1 MNIKDKILSILK
13 YNFKNEDL
21 LLDALTHTSYLNNTQ
36 NNNFER
42 LEFLGDRVLGLV
54 ISDILYRKFPDEKE
68 GELARRIAVLVSGK
82 TLAIIARKLNIS
94 DYIKVADNLTFNDGE
109 NYSILSDTMEA
120 LIGAMFLDSNYYEVR
135 SFIEEIWSELIL
147 NDINPPKDPKSRLQE
162 LAMASK
168 YDIPIYSN
176 YSRKGSDHSPTFKV
190 LVSIKSLGEAYG
202 EGDSKKEAER
212 MAASLLLNKIE
223 SI

>member
-21 LLDALTHTSYLNNTQ
+21 LLDALTHTSYLNNIQ

-68 GELARRIAVLVSGK
+68 GELARRMAVLVSGK

-94 DYIKVADNLTFNDGE
+94 DYIKVGDNLTFNDGE

-202 EGDSKKEAER
+202 EGDSKKEAEI

>member
-68 GELARRIAVLVSGK
+68 GELARRMAVLVSGK

-94 DYIKVADNLTFNDGE
+94 DYIKVADNLTFNDGK

-135 SFIEEIWSELIL
+135 LLI
-147 NDINPPKDPKSRLQE
+147 
-162 LAMASK
+162 
-168 YDIPIYSN
+168 
-176 YSRKGSDHSPTFKV
+176 
-190 LVSIKSLGEAYG
+190 
-202 EGDSKKEAER
+202 
-212 MAASLLLNKIE
+212 
-223 SI
+223 

>member
-94 DYIKVADNLTFNDGE
+94 DYIKVADNLTFKDGE

-120 LIGAMFLDSNYYEVR
+120 LIGAMFLDSNYNEVR
-135 SFIEEIWSELIL
+135 LFIESIWSELIL

-162 LAMASK
+162 LAMAFK
-168 YDIPIYSN
+168 YDIPIYSS

-202 EGDSKKEAER
+202 EGDSKKEAEI

-223 SI
+223 SL

>member
-13 YNFKNEDL
+13 YNFKNENL

-68 GELARRIAVLVSGK
+68 GELARRMAVLVSGK

-94 DYIKVADNLTFNDGE
+94 DYIKVGDNLTFNDGE

-176 YSRKGSDHSPTFKV
+176 YSRKGPDHSPTFKV
-190 LVSIKSLGEAYG
+190 SVSIKSLGEAYG